1 MINKTKV
8 KKIQNV
14 VAECTSD
21 EKKRIRQLERNLMLN
36 ELSEYIDEIYPTE
49 IDLRGYLYPEYIVR
63 EQKGLCDAY
72 DKIRERIELFRGA
85 K

>member
-1 MINKTKV
+1 MMSKTKA

-14 VAECTSD
+14 INNIVECTP
-21 EKKRIRQLERNLMLN
+21 EEEKRIRNLVLDR
-36 ELSEYIDEIYPTE
+36 LSEYIDDIYPTE

-72 DKIRERIELFRGA
+72 DKIRERIELFRSGV
-85 K
+85 

>member
-1 MINKTKV
+1 MTNKTKA

-14 VAECTSD
+14 INNIVECTP
-21 EKKRIRQLERNLMLN
+21 EEEKRIRNLVLDR
-36 ELSEYIDEIYPTE
+36 LSEYIDDIYPTE

-72 DKIRERIELFRGA
+72 DKIRERIELFRSGV
-85 K
+85 